1 MEIKPFKMRVTPEQS
16 RIVQQTL
23 FNNGYKK
30 YYGDEIYIP
39 KEPKTFIY
47 LNKDINFTANN
58 SDENYFTYNYLPEL
72 TFQEFFDR
80 YVKWCVMDCV
90 EVSEWAS
97 KHFGCFAYVSKDK
110 HLCVLE
116 SYSNY
121 SFCDS
126 SEKKLSDY
134 VELTFEQFEKY
145 VLKSKESKDMEKK
158 IIGYKL
164 KEDFKQYEEAAIIIA
179 TMSKESFYSWIP
191 KVGYNFGNGSEL
203 YFRFKKAGVLDLW
216 FEPVYAENSKELYF
230 GKVKFTIKKG
240 YADTEYGKVT
250 KEEISKVFDYISDAP
265 GLVNG
270 KHKLVM
276 PIHDYSKIKFGC
288 QEGTV
293 KELEDIY
300 KAM

>member
-1 MEIKPFKMRVTPEQS
+1 MRVTPEQS

-23 FNNGYKK
+23 FNNGYKWK
-30 YYGDEIYIP
+30 DSSTKVVLEQ
-39 KEPKTFIY
+39 KTV
-47 LNKDINFTANN
+47 LCL
-58 SDENYFTYNYLPEL
+58 ENCIRWTNEELFEGKNLPEL

-80 YVKWCVMDCV
+80 YVKWCVMGCV

-97 KHFGCFAYVSKDK
+97 KHFGCHAYVSKDK

-116 SYSNY
+116 SYSHY

-145 VLKSKESKDMEKK
+145 VLKSKDMDKV
-158 IIGYKL
+158 IGYRL
-164 KEDFKQYEEAAIIIA
+164 KEDCKKYIPALDAISSGFSEGDYEITIKGVFFKH
-179 TMSKESFYSWIP
+179 
-191 KVGYNFGNGSEL
+191 
-203 YFRFKKAGVLDLW
+203 FKKAGVLDLW
-216 FEPVYAENSKELYF
+216 FEPVYEEEKILYF
-230 GKVKFTIKKG
+230 GKVKFTIHEG

-250 KEEISKVFDYISDAP
+250 EEEISKVFDYIADAP

-276 PIHDYSKIKFGC
+276 PIHDDSKIKFGC
-288 QEGTV
+288 LEGTV
-293 KELEDIY
+293 KELVDIY

>member
-1 MEIKPFKMRVTPEQS
+1 MEIANFKMRVTPEQS

-23 FNNGYKK
+23 FNNGYKWRDGSTK
-30 YYGDEIYIP
+30 VVLEQKTVLVLENCIKWTDE
-39 KEPKTFIY
+39 ESFEG
-47 LNKDINFTANN
+47 KD
-58 SDENYFTYNYLPEL
+58 LPEL

-80 YVKWCVMDCV
+80 YVKWCVKVTNKNYNTLEHWCINRIDFNLSYIPIQCYV
-90 EVSEWAS
+90 VSDR
-97 KHFGCFAYVSKDK
+97 VDR
-110 HLCVLE
+110 
-116 SYSNY
+116 SYQRWTEHAPNGY
-121 SFCDS
+121 I
-126 SEKKLSDY
+126 
-134 VELTFEQFEKY
+134 ELTFEQFEKY
-145 VLKSKESKDMEKK
+145 VLKSKDM
-158 IIGYKL
+158 IRYKL
-164 KEDFKQYEEAAIIIA
+164 KGDYSQYKEAAKYIA
-179 TMSKESFYSWIP
+179 TTTNDYTEDSFYMNSI
-191 KVGYNFGNGSEL
+191 VYDN
-203 YFRFKKAGVLDLW
+203 FKKAGVLDLW
-216 FEPVYAENSKELYF
+216 FEPVYESKELYF
-230 GKVKFTIKKG
+230 GKVKFTIHEG

>member
-1 MEIKPFKMRVTPEQS
+1 MEIQNFKMRATPEQS

-23 FNNGYKK
+23 FNNGCQWQDSSKQVILLTIRCLLLRNAQLSWASAEDY
-30 YYGDEIYIP
+30 E
-39 KEPKTFIY
+39 E
-47 LNKDINFTANN
+47 KD
-58 SDENYFTYNYLPEL
+58 LPEL

-80 YVKWCVMDCV
+80 YVKWCVKV
-90 EVSEWAS
+90 TAENREFIYQWKFNEIRYS
-97 KHFGCFAYVSKDK
+97 
-110 HLCVLE
+110 
-116 SYSNY
+116 SYIKPDYYINSDWSWSPEPSN
-121 SFCDS
+121 SR
-126 SEKKLSDY
+126 

-145 VLKSKESKDMEKK
+145 VLKSKDMEKVEF
-158 IIGYKL
+158 YKL
-164 KEDFKQYEEAAIIIA
+164 KKECQQYEAAAAGICA
-179 TMSKESFYSWIP
+179 DGCKKLYGN
-191 KVGYNFGNGSEL
+191 VGYHSDIEKL
-203 YFRFKKAGVLDLW
+203 KKAGVLDLW
-216 FEPVYAENSKELYF
+216 FEPVYRLKVLYF
-230 GKVKFTIKKG
+230 GKVKFTIHEG